1 MKWIP
6 WHEKREL
13 YKTWGADVK
22 VYILAKALTN
32 LFYNLQTAL
41 SVIIDSQRKATL
53 ISMVPP

>member
-1 MKWIP
+1 MLK
-6 WHEKREL
+6 L
-13 YKTWGADVK
+13 
-22 VYILAKALTN
+22 YILATALTN